1 MGLLDFF
8 SKSPEKKIERA
19 KSVMLNE
26 HHQAQ
31 VRQGAIH
38 ELMTYGTPAA
48 IEALVERLGVSIRD
62 TIQNENEQEWVH
74 DLLVRHFKERAVE
87 PLKSFISTGAFVS
100 RAILTLKEL
109 ISEEELTA
117 HLLATLR
124 RYDPKDHRT
133 VTARE
138 NLIDALGDIAACPLR
153 DLTPYTLDHSDDVR
167 VKVMGILEERL
178 KGEAARAEERAEER
192 AEVTRALSDVLL
204 DPFSSG
210 RITRAAAAL
219 IMTLA
224 LDLSP
229 YAERLAGSL
238 PDGLRIENGQLRGR

>member
-1 MGLLDFF
+1 MGLLDLF
-8 SKSPEKKIERA
+8 SSPIHKKIDRA
-19 KSVMLNE
+19 KGVMLNE

-62 TIQNENEQEWVH
+62 TIQNEHEQGWVH
-74 DLLVRHFKERAVE
+74 DLLVDHFKERAVE
-87 PLKSFISTGAFVS
+87 PLKDFIARGAFVS

-109 ISEEELTA
+109 ISEEELTE
-117 HLLATLR
+117 HLRATLR

-138 NLIDALGDIAACPLR
+138 NLIDALGELAACPLR

-167 VKVMGILEERL
+167 VKVMGIIEERL
-178 KGEAARAEERAEER
+178 KGPAPAEER

-229 YAERLAGSL
+229 YAERLAGAL
-238 PDGLRIENGQLRGR
+238 PDGLRIERGQLRAR